1 MVLEEETT
9 SANESDIRHLEP
21 PLKKARL
28 PERTPV
34 CADRGYN
41 SAEKQ
46 GSPGAH
52 ETESAHHMQ
61 HIMEAIACN
70 LYQAPGI
77 VSHSFN
83 KRRDGIFRRLIIG
96 LVKPIRYDFIDK
108 IINCYPK
115 MGWCL
120 AFAEISFL
128 LKSNSGIDLTV
139 FLSKEKECFV

>member
-70 LYQAPGI
+70 LYQAPGRLCPI
-77 VSHSFN
+77 PSTKGEMASL
-83 KRRDGIFRRLIIG
+83 DGSL
-96 LVKPIRYDFIDK
+96 
-108 IINCYPK
+108 
-115 MGWCL
+115 
-120 AFAEISFL
+120 
-128 LKSNSGIDLTV
+128 
-139 FLSKEKECFV
+139 